1 VIVNPADDDKATAA
15 SAIDTGNVD
24 TGGKASTPP
33 TDMTIDDT
41 NCPTGTLGII
51 PTGPSDDTHIT
62 NSNINGTL
70 VVNSD
75 IAASPTLEE
84 TTMGPNDGTLTV
96 NSDIAA
102 SPTTHTGITIDDTN
116 SPTDTLG
123 IIPTGPSD
131 DTHTT
136 NSNIND
142 TLVVNSDV
150 AASPTL
156 EEATMGP
163 NGDTLTVNPDIAA
176 SPTPEGNAASAVD
189 AGSHDNTHVIDSDTT
204 ASPTLKR
211 KRKYSPTKAGQ
222 RRRRWCNDGRDLNS
236 TTRAPNSGGA
246 QAGGDGGGGV

>member
-1 VIVNPADDDKATAA
+1 MVRAAPSVVI
-15 SAIDTGNVD
+15 SR
-24 TGGKASTPP
+24 
-33 TDMTIDDT
+33 
-41 NCPTGTLGII
+41 CP
-51 PTGPSDDTHIT
+51 
-62 NSNINGTL
+62 N
-70 VVNSD
+70 
-75 IAASPTLEE
+75 
-84 TTMGPNDGTLTV
+84 
-96 NSDIAA
+96 
-102 SPTTHTGITIDDTN
+102 TN

-211 KRKYSPTKAGQ
+211 KQPSQITDAASPTFGNNDTHVVNSDTATSPTLKRKRKYSPAQIAQRQ
-222 RRRRWCNDGRDLNS
+222 RRRDDRRSLGAANLSPDGGN
-236 TTRAPNSGGA
+236 T
-246 QAGGDGGGGV
+246 QAGGSGGSRV